1 MVLLYLVYYG
11 LPILLWPWTKKA
23 YFISRGKVTALQIAV
38 VGLTLHTGAYL
49 TEIFRAAYEAV
60 PEGQKEAA
68 KSIGMTGLQAFFR
81 VIFPQAV
88 TVALP
93 CLPISFFRL

>member
-1 MVLLYLVYYG
+1 MAMDQEGVFHFPVE
-11 LPILLWPWTKKA
+11 
-23 YFISRGKVTALQIAV
+23 KVTALQVAV

-68 KSIGMTGLQAFFR
+68 KSIGMTGLQAFSGH
-81 VIFPQAV
+81 
-88 TVALP
+88 LP
-93 CLPISFFRL
+93 SSSNGGPAHVCQSVSFDYEKYKYRLCHYRS